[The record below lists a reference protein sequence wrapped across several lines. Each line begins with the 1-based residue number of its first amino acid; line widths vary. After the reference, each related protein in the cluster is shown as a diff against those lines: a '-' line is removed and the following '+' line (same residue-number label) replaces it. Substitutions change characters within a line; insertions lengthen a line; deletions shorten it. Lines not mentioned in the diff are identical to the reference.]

1 MLRKHFI
8 ARLRSRSEKS
18 SSRTKY
24 WEQSCQFSGSGISWF
39 CPLSLFARKGVASM
53 PKSDAYTST
62 EKSSL
67 DEVAMSNDDLL
78 SWRVKNCKRS
88 RSEKSSSETKYW
100 EQSCGMIHASFQV
113 LGYHCFVLFLCL
125 LERVLHLCLNLTLIQ
140 VLRNRRL
147 TRLPCL
153 MMIYCL
159 AGFRFWVLTSARY
172 LLKG

>member
-18 SSRTKY
+18 SSGTKY

-100 EQSCGMIHASFQV
+100 EQSCQFSGSGISLFCPLSLFARKGVASMPKSDAYTSTEKSSLDEV
-113 LGYHCFVLFLCL
+113 AMSNDDL
-125 LERVLHLCLNLTLIQ
+125 LSCW
-140 VLRNRRL
+140 
-147 TRLPCL
+147 
-153 MMIYCL
+153 
-159 AGFRFWVLTSARY
+159 F
-172 LLKG
+172 